1 MRKLLLVF
9 AAAPAL
15 LAAGESLAVR
25 PDLSGM
31 LDRYL
36 TQIAERMW
44 KERDA
49 KIAALKDA
57 RDVHARQEYIRT
69 TILKEIGKFPDPTPL
84 NARLT
89 GRLDRDGYSV
99 EKVIYESQPRFYVTA
114 NVYVPASG
122 ERPFAAVLGT
132 AGHSAEGK
140 AFDTYQRMWI
150 ALVKRGF
157 LVLAIDPP
165 SQGER
170 LEYFDPALG
179 KSRVGA
185 GVREHDMYGAQCFL
199 TGTNVARWEIWDG
212 IRGID
217 YLLTRS
223 DVDPKRIAVI
233 GNSGG
238 GTQSAYLAAL
248 DSRLAAAA
256 PSCYITSWKRLWFA
270 PGPQDAE
277 QDFAGFIRDGLD
289 FSDFLVSFAP
299 RPIKMM
305 TAIRDFFPIEGA
317 RAAYA
322 EAAREFNLI
331 GAEDRIG
338 FFEYDDTH
346 GWFKPRREA
355 TAAWLERWLHNR
367 QVDGAEPDFQIIPP
381 AQLNCTTTGQVST
394 SLGGETIRSMNRAI
408 AERMFA
414 HRKALNASPAE
425 LRRLVAARLDLPGLR
440 GAPVAQPFGSIARR
454 GYRIDKL
461 ALATEPGVTV
471 PALLFVPEKS
481 QARAPAALLL
491 EPRGK
496 DAAAAQDGPA
506 EKLVRAGRI
515 VLAPD
520 LRGWGESAAPKGK
533 EGYTG
538 DWQTAMRALLVGKNL
553 PGMQTYDALR
563 AFDYLA
569 GRRDVDASHIS
580 VSGEGDG
587 ALIAV
592 LAAAVEPRL
601 HASFGAAGV
610 PSYMEDVRAETP
622 TGLAARIIPGVL
634 ADFDTPDLMALAGG
648 AK

>member
-1 MRKLLLVF
+1 
-9 AAAPAL
+9 
-15 LAAGESLAVR
+15 
-25 PDLSGM
+25 
-31 LDRYL
+31 
-36 TQIAERMW
+36 
-44 KERDA
+44 
-49 KIAALKDA
+49 
-57 RDVHARQEYIRT
+57 
-69 TILKEIGKFPDPTPL
+69 
-84 NARLT
+84 
-89 GRLDRDGYSV
+89 
-99 EKVIYESQPRFYVTA
+99 
-114 NVYVPASG
+114 
-122 ERPFAAVLGT
+122 
-132 AGHSAEGK
+132 
-140 AFDTYQRMWI
+140 MWI
-150 ALVKRGF
+150 GLVKRGF

-179 KSRVGA
+179 KSRVGV

-256 PSCYITSWKRLWFA
+256 PSCYITSWKKLWFA

-299 RPIKMM
+299 RPIKMI

-317 RAAYA
+317 RAAYT

-346 GWFKPRREA
+346 GWSKPRRET
-355 TAAWLERWLHNR
+355 TAVWLERWLHNR
-367 QVDGAEPDFQIIPP
+367 QVDGAEPDFQTIPP
-381 AQLNCTTTGQVST
+381 AELNCTATGQIST

-414 HRKALNASPAE
+414 HRKALNATPAE
-425 LRRLVAARLDLPGLR
+425 LRRLVASRLDLPELR
-440 GAPVAQPFGSIARR
+440 GAPATQPFGSIARR

-461 ALATEPGVTV
+461 ARATESGVTV
-471 PALLFVPEKS
+471 PALLFVPEKLRG
-481 QARAPAALLL
+481 RASATLFL
-491 EPRGK
+491 EARGK
-496 DAAAAQDGPA
+496 DAAAQDGPA
-506 EKLVRAGRI
+506 EKLVREGQI
-515 VLAPD
+515 VLLPD

-538 DWQTAMRALLVGKNL
+538 DWQTAMRALLVGKSL

-569 GRRDVDASHIS
+569 GRADVDASRIS
-580 VSGEGDG
+580 VSGDGHG
-587 ALIAV
+587 ALIAAF
-592 LAAAVEPRL
+592 AAAVEPRL
-601 HASFGAAGV
+601 HASLGAAHV

-622 TGLAARIIPGVL
+622 TGLAARILPGVL
-634 ADFDTPDLMALAGG
+634 ADFDTPDLMPLLGG

>member
-15 LAAGESLAVR
+15 LAAAESLAVR
-25 PDLSGM
+25 PDLAGM
-31 LDRYL
+31 VDRYL

-49 KIAALKDA
+49 KMAALQDA
-57 RDVHARQEYIRT
+57 RDVHARQEYIRA
-69 TILKEIGKFPDPTPL
+69 TILNEIGGFPGRTPL
-84 NARLT
+84 NARIT

-122 ERPFAAVLGT
+122 ERPLAAVLGT

-140 AFDTYQRMWI
+140 AFETYQRMWI

-179 KSRVGA
+179 KSRVGV
-185 GVREHDMYGAQCFL
+185 GVREHDMYGSQCFI

-223 DVDPKRIAVI
+223 DVDSKRIAVI

-256 PSCYITSWKRLWFA
+256 PSCYITSWKKLWFA

-277 QDFAGFIRDGLD
+277 QNFAGFIRDGLD

-299 RPIKMM
+299 RPIKLM

-317 RAAYA
+317 RATFA
-322 EAAREFNLI
+322 EAVREFNLI

-346 GWFKPRREA
+346 GWSKPRREA

-367 QVDGAEPDFQIIPP
+367 QVDGAEPDFETIPP
-381 AQLNCTTTGQVST
+381 ADLNCTKTGQIST

-408 AERMFA
+408 AERVFA

-425 LRRLVAARLDLPGLR
+425 LRRLVISRLDLPQLR
-440 GAPVAQPFGSIARR
+440 GAPAAAPAGTITRR

-461 ALATEPGVTV
+461 ALTTEPGVTV
-471 PALLFVPEKS
+471 PALLFVPEKL
-481 QARAPAALLL
+481 QGRAPAALLL

-496 DAAAAQDGPA
+496 DVAAGEGGPA
-506 EKLVRAGRI
+506 EKLVREGQI
-515 VLAPD
+515 VLVPD

-553 PGMQTYDALR
+553 PGMQTYDVLR

-569 GRRDVDASHIS
+569 GRRDIDASRIS
-580 VSGEGDG
+580 VSGDGDG

-592 LAAAVEPRL
+592 FAAAVEPRL
-601 HASFGAAGV
+601 HASLGAAHV

-634 ADFDTPDLMALAGG
+634 ADFDTPDLMTLAGG